1 MFSPPSR
8 WNCSGRPIFVFQVLC
23 SKNNAAKDRY
33 FRSHNMETLVDF
45 LAKDYVA
52 LFIIM
57 GIGIQMGKL
66 SIKGISFDSSAV
78 VFVAMLYG
86 YFCYSYGI
94 PLVIPDIIQ
103 QVGLLLFIF
112 TIGMQAGPLFFEALK
127 SKGLGLIGLGI
138 LPVVIGAAVAVTI
151 GWIFELD
158 NDLMVG
164 LFVGGLSST
173 PGLAAAIEAT
183 GSPAASIGYGIGY
196 PFGVI
201 GVILFIKLSP
211 KIFKI
216 SLQKEEEKYRREMEV
231 RRPKVI
237 NANFIITNLD
247 VHQRSIKDLNIRSAT
262 QATIS
267 RIMRSD
273 GASETPT
280 PETLLY
286 QGDIIKAVGTP
297 EALEKLSLLLGPSC
311 DAEIP
316 SSEQYE
322 VKWYT
327 VSKRHAV
334 NKTLR
339 ELGLKKN
346 FKATVTRVRRAGI
359 DLPAEPRLRLRFGD
373 RLMISSNIDNE
384 EHLTQLLGDSLKE
397 VETTSFLPVAIGIVI
412 GLIVGNLRLPLL
424 FNVSISLGLTGGV
437 LIAALV
443 LSRIGKTGPI
453 IWNLPVTGNQILR
466 QFGLLLFLAPVG
478 LTAGALIVP
487 VIQDY
492 GFSLFAMAAV
502 ITLVPM
508 MGFMFIGHFFMKIN
522 FLSLLGALA
531 GGMTSTPGLSA
542 VDSMTPTAAP
552 QVAYAT
558 VYPFALVAI
567 VVCTQILASL

>member
-1 MFSPPSR
+1 
-8 WNCSGRPIFVFQVLC
+8 
-23 SKNNAAKDRY
+23 
-33 FRSHNMETLVDF
+33 MEALIDF
-45 LAKDYVA
+45 LGKDYVA

-57 GIGIQMGKL
+57 GIGIQLGKL

-86 YFCYSYGI
+86 YGCYVYDI
-94 PLVIPDIIQ
+94 PVAIPDIIQ

-112 TIGMQAGPLFFEALK
+112 TIGMQAGPLFFEAFK
-127 SKGLGLIGLGI
+127 AKGPGLIGLGV
-138 LPVVIGAAVAVTI
+138 LPVVLAAIVAVI
-151 GWIFELD
+151 LGWFFELD

-173 PGLAAAIEAT
+173 PGLAAAVEAT

-201 GVILFIKLSP
+201 GIILFIKLSP

-216 SLQKEEEKYRREMEV
+216 HLKKEETSYRKETEV
-231 RRPKVI
+231 RLPKVV
-237 NANFIITNLD
+237 NANFMITNPD
-247 VHQRSIKDLNIRSAT
+247 AHQRSIRELNIRST
-262 QATIS
+262 TLATIS
-267 RIMRSD
+267 RILRAD
-273 GASETPT
+273 GISETPT
-280 PETLLY
+280 PDALLCR
-286 QGDIIKAVGTP
+286 GDIVKAVGTP
-297 EALEKLSLLLGPSC
+297 EALEKLRLLLGEYI

-316 SSEQYE
+316 SDGQYE

-359 DLPAEPRLRLRFGD
+359 DLPAEPGLKLRFGD
-373 RLMISSNIDNE
+373 RLMISSSTENVENLI
-384 EHLTQLLGDSLKE
+384 QLFGDSLKE
-397 VETTSFLPVAIGIVI
+397 VETTSFLPVAIGIVV
-412 GLIVGNLRLPLL
+412 GLILGSLRIPLPYG
-424 FNVSISLGLTGGV
+424 SGISLGLTGGV
-437 LIAALV
+437 LMAALI
-443 LSRIGKTGPI
+443 LSRVGKTGPI

-466 QFGLLLFLAPVG
+466 QFGLLLFLTPVG
-478 LTAGALIVP
+478 LTAGTLIAP

-502 ITLVPM
+502 ITIMPM
-508 MGFMFIGHFFMKIN
+508 IGVILIGHFFMKLN
-522 FLSLLGALA
+522 FLTLLGSLA

-542 VDSMTPTAAP
+542 VDSMTDTAAP

-567 VVCTQILASL
+567 VICTQILANL